1 MDIGLFYTT
10 FKLLKY
16 RMFLSISNCVRRIRQ
31 GYQKTYIL
39 YRAILGK
46 FYRVASCK
54 HLYFMYGLHLQAV
67 CEKDSNG
74 KAGGEDV

>member
-16 RMFLSISNCVRRIRQ
+16 RMFLSISNCVRRIKQ
-31 GYQKTYIL
+31 GYQKKYIL

-46 FYRVASCK
+46 FYPLASCK
-54 HLYFMYGLHLQAV
+54 HLYFMGSMPLIVGY
-67 CEKDSNG
+67 
-74 KAGGEDV
+74 